1 MKKLKRGIALYPS
14 SRSDGYLCGT
24 PHRLIPISPADH
36 QELLALALGNSDTH
50 DPTRTTAKMLVEKL
64 AEAGFLDHEIGK
76 VSLSGRYSAQAE
88 LTDAAYVQLRAR
100 ITPELSHTTWL
111 QIGRAHV

>member
-36 QELLALALGNSDTH
+36 LELLALALGNSDTQEL
-50 DPTRTTAKMLVEKL
+50 TRTTAAAIEVKL
-64 AEAGFLDHEIGK
+64 EEAGFLDHEIGK
-76 VSLSGRYSAQAE
+76 VNLSGRYSAKAE
-88 LTDAAYVQLRAR
+88 LTDAAYVQMRAR
-100 ITPELSHTTWL
+100 ITPELSHTK
-111 QIGRAHV
+111 IGRAHV